1 MNQERESPLLTR
13 ATSQDKVGPL
23 YYLRRVKRSASFDG
37 SRQTERL
44 ESLGA
49 DDGSALIEYALVFMF
64 LMSMLLGIMDFGR
77 VLYSY
82 HFLSNAARDATRWA
96 AVNGAACGAA
106 TPSNPTGD
114 NSCNGVGGM
123 NNGPASAS
131 DIQTYVSRITPL
143 GVDSANVTTT
153 ATWPGCGGLNSP
165 GCPVQVTISYKFNF
179 AVPFIRTTPL
189 TLSSS
194 SQMIIVH

>member
-1 MNQERESPLLTR
+1 MRCFKRNAGIGGAKR
-13 ATSQDKVGPL
+13 ADGF
-23 YYLRRVKRSASFDG
+23 KRFKA
-37 SRQTERL
+37 EN
-44 ESLGA
+44 
-49 DDGSALIEYALVFMF
+49 GSALIEYALVFMF

-96 AVNGAACGAA
+96 SVNGAACGAQ
-106 TPSNPTGD
+106 TPSNRTGD

-123 NNGPASAS
+123 NNGPASEK
-131 DIQTYVSRITPL
+131 DIQTYVTRITPP
-143 GVDSANVTTT
+143 GVDPTNLTTT
-153 ATWPGCGGLNSP
+153 AIWPGCGGLNSP
-165 GCPVQVTISYKFNF
+165 GCPVEVTISYKFNF
-179 AVPFIRTTPL
+179 AVPFIRSTPL